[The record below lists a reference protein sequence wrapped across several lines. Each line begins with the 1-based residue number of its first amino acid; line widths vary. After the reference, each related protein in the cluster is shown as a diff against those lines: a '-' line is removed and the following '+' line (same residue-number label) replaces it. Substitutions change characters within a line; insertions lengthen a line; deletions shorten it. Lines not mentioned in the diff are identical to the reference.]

1 MVWMY
6 DSLCNHVPV
15 EGQLDCFQFLAI
27 MNKAALNIHLQV
39 FFCEH
44 KPSVLGINV
53 QEGTARSYGS
63 SYTFSYF
70 FNCQIIFQGGGV
82 MLSKTGML
90 LIINTLLHS
99 H

>member
-1 MVWMY
+1 MEIVWKY
-6 DSLCNHVPV
+6 HSLFNHLPA
-15 EGQLDCFQFLAI
+15 GGYLGCFQFWAI

-70 FNCQIIFQGGGV
+70 F
-82 MLSKTGML
+82 
-90 LIINTLLHS
+90 
-99 H
+99 